1 MQIPQ
6 DKIDEIL
13 NAADIVDVLSK
24 YIRLQRSGAN
34 FRAVCPFHEEKTP
47 SFMVSPKKQIYH
59 CFGCGAGGNA
69 LKFVMDFGKLSFI
82 EAIKEL
88 AKEYGISLPTQ
99 SDQKQEENEEYYQIT
114 SLAAKYYS
122 ENLLNTKVYKTG
134 DEYLKKRKISLN
146 SYKSFNL
153 GYSPQGS
160 SGKLIDYFKKNK
172 VDQNKAIELGILG
185 KSEDG
190 RIYERF
196 SGRLI
201 FTIFSATGREI
212 AFAGRIL
219 EDRKDTGK
227 YVNSPE
233 NPIYHKGKVLYG
245 LSHAKEEIR
254 RLDYAVLVEG
264 YLDVITLHQ
273 NGIKNVV
280 AVSGTSLTEE
290 QVRLLSRF
298 TKNFYLIFDSDSAG
312 YKAAMRSIEVL
323 LKQNVNIKIV
333 NLPEGEDPDSFV
345 RERGKSFFENEIKTA
360 KDFIDFQYM
369 IFEKRGAF
377 NDTDKMTQAIRDM
390 VKPIA
395 YMPDELR
402 KTVMIKNISSK
413 FDLRESLIVTEI
425 EKIMKSEPEVV
436 FRGDDMPAN
445 KIVSRQNQQIKES
458 SAEIKLP
465 PEITINETELI
476 RILLEGNLDIL
487 NFVFFFVTP
496 EEFFDPSN
504 FSIIEVI
511 YDIHISENPVTIS
524 SVSNKLTDEKYK
536 SYLRSLFV
544 DSHSYSAG
552 LDDYF
557 SSGPKNEVFKSAV
570 DIVRKFKLIRI
581 ENAIR
586 EVNLKVK
593 AASGE
598 QLLRLF
604 AEIKALNDEKSSLNY
619 RFSEIK
625 LKSKPN

>member
-377 NDTDKMTQAIRDM
+377 NDADKMTQAIRDM

-425 EKIMKSEPEVV
+425 EKILKSEPEVV
-436 FRGDDMPAN
+436 FRGDDLPAN

-557 SSGPKNEVFKSAV
+557 SPGPKNEVFKSAV

>member
-69 LKFVMDFGKLSFI
+69 LKFVMDFGKLTFI
-82 EAIKEL
+82 DAIKEL

-99 SDQKQEENEEYYQIT
+99 NDQKQEENEEYYQIT
-114 SLAAKYYS
+114 ALAAKYYS
-122 ENLLNTKVYKTG
+122 ENLLNIKVYKTG

-146 SYKSFNL
+146 SYKTFNL

-160 SGKLIDYFKKNK
+160 GGKLIDYFKKNK

-233 NPIYHKGKVLYG
+233 NPIYHKGRVLYG

-333 NLPEGEDPDSFV
+333 NLPEDEDPDSFV
-345 RERGKSFFENEIKTA
+345 RERGKSIFDNEIKTA

-377 NDTDKMTQAIRDM
+377 NDADKMTQAIRDM

-425 EKIMKSEPEVV
+425 EKILKSEPEVV
-436 FRGDDMPAN
+436 FRGDDLPAN

-504 FSIIEVI
+504 FAIIEVI

-524 SVSNKLTDEKYK
+524 TVSNKLTDEKFK

-557 SSGPKNEVFKSAV
+557 SPGPKNEVFKSAV

-598 QLLRLF
+598 QLMRLF
-604 AEIKALNDEKSSLNY
+604 SEIKALNDEKSSLNY